1 MTGSR
6 HKIDIVRAR
15 EIRTQCGSWQEAAE
29 RYNEEHGT
37 DVRTMTLYHAV
48 WDVDGRKGRKP
59 AEGDRGIR
67 ELYRP
72 PLPRPLRV
80 IPDYK
85 TNTVQ
90 RATAA
95 GRPRV

>member
-1 MTGSR
+1 MKPLG

-15 EIRTQCGSWQEAAE
+15 QIRKECGTWQEAAE

-37 DVRTMTLYHAV
+37 SIKPMTIYHAV
-48 WDVDGRKGRKP
+48 WEVDGNKRMPP
-59 AEGDRGIR
+59 APSDRDVR

-72 PLPRPLRV
+72 PMPRPLRV
-80 IPDYK
+80 IPDYR

-90 RATAA
+90 RASV